1 MGLTAEID
9 GKKEFNRWK
18 NMNEK
23 LKGGQEEKV
32 LKKTISC

>member
-9 GKKEFNRWK
+9 GKKEPNRWM

-23 LKGGQEEKV
+23 LKGGAGRESV
-32 LKKTISC
+32 KK